1 MKRINFTKLTIKNF
15 LSVGNE
21 QVTVNFKNGLNV
33 ITGFNRDE
41 EDIKNGVGKSVILD
55 AFYFAIFG
63 NTMRE
68 LPKQFI
74 INRKIGKGA
83 VVRLEF
89 EDISSKRG
97 EEYFVIERTLGPA
110 KCRVWKNDI
119 EKTKSSIA
127 ETNKYI
133 LEVLDADEDVF
144 QNCVMMRANSTVPF
158 MGKKKT
164 EKKNFI
170 ESIFNLGVFS

>member
-68 LPKQFI
+68 LPK
-74 INRKIGKGA
+74 
-83 VVRLEF
+83 
-89 EDISSKRG
+89 
-97 EEYFVIERTLGPA
+97 
-110 KCRVWKNDI
+110 
-119 EKTKSSIA
+119 
-127 ETNKYI
+127 
-133 LEVLDADEDVF
+133 
-144 QNCVMMRANSTVPF
+144 
-158 MGKKKT
+158 
-164 EKKNFI
+164 
-170 ESIFNLGVFS
+170 